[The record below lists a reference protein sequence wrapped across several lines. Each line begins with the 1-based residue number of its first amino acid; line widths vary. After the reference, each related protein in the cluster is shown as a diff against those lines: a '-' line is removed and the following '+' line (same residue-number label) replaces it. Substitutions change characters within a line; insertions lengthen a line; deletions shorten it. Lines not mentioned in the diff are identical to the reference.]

1 MNAEAYRVYT
11 QATQLFEVMEKG
23 IQPKEVK
30 KLRSSLD
37 EMKSHIEGNID

>member
-1 MNAEAYRVYT
+1 MIESS
-11 QATQLFEVMEKG
+11 

-37 EMKSHIEGNID
+37 EMKNHIEGNID